1 MGEQK
6 GNEISSEKG
15 GRKMKGCIIERNG
28 SLRLKVSLGKNPQT
42 GKYESYYE
50 TFHENITEARKRL
63 RQVLTELDK
72 GILVKPTKETLANYL
87 NNWLKDYAKPN
98 CAPRTFESY
107 DMIVKLHLIP
117 ALGSIP
123 LLSLQPQHIQKYYAK
138 ALDSGRRDMRGGLS
152 ALAVRK
158 HHRVLFEALR
168 YGVKHDIIARNVAEA
183 VDPPRAQAKE
193 MQIWNAHEIER
204 FLEKAKSTPY
214 YALFHLNLFSG
225 LRRSEILGLKWADM
239 DFMFGQ
245 LSVNR
250 TLHQLKD
257 GRYIF
262 RPPKTAKSK
271 RKVSLTPLSLEVM
284 QEYYEEQKKLCDTLG
299 IPFSDERLVFCHV
312 EDGKPLRP
320 NTITRAWVSIGEKA
334 GLKHIRLHDC
344 RHTHASLLLKQ
355 GVHPKIVSER
365 LGHSSVQITLDTYS
379 HVTPGL
385 QAAAAKSF
393 DEAFTNGYNDKRV
406 SQVV

>member
-1 MGEQK
+1 
-6 GNEISSEKG
+6 
-15 GRKMKGCIIERNG
+15 MKGCIIERNG
-28 SLRLKVSLGKNPQT
+28 SFRLKAPLGKNPQT
-42 GKYESYYE
+42 GKYEAYYE
-50 TFHENITEARKRL
+50 TFHGNITEARKRL
-63 RQVLTELDK
+63 RQILTELDK
-72 GILVKPTKETLANYL
+72 GIFVKPTKETVANYL
-87 NNWLKDYAKPN
+87 NDWLRDYAKPN
-98 CAPRTFESY
+98 CSPRTFESY
-107 DMIVKLHLIP
+107 DMIVRLHLIP

-138 ALDSGRRDMRGGLS
+138 ALDSGRRDGRGGLS
-152 ALAVRK
+152 ALTVRK

-168 YGVKHDIIARNVAEA
+168 YGVKHELIARNVAEA
-183 VDPPRAQAKE
+183 VDPPRAQSKE
-193 MQIWNAHEIER
+193 MQIWNAEEIER
-204 FLEKAKSTPY
+204 FLEEAKTTPY

-245 LSVNR
+245 LSINR

-262 RPPKTAKSK
+262 KPPKTAKS
-271 RKVSLTPLSLEVM
+271 RRRVSLTPLSLEVM
-284 QEYYEEQKKLCDTLG
+284 HEYYEKQKQLYDTLG

-312 EDGKPLRP
+312 EDGRPLRP
-320 NTITRAWVSIGEKA
+320 NTVTRAWTSIGEKA

-344 RHTHASLLLKQ
+344 RHSHASLLLKQ

-379 HVTPGL
+379 HVAPGL

-393 DEAFTNGYNDKRV
+393 DEAFTNRYNDKRV

>member
-1 MGEQK
+1 MRGTIIK
-6 GNEISSEKG
+6 RSENSY
-15 GRKMKGCIIERNG
+15 RI
-28 SLRLKVSLGKNPQT
+28 KVSLGKDLT
-42 GKYESYYE
+42 SGKYKAYFE
-50 TFHENITEARKRL
+50 TVKGTKADSQRRL
-63 RQVLTELDK
+63 RELLTQLDK
-72 GILVKPTKETLANYL
+72 GIFIKPTKETLADYL
-87 NNWLKDYAKPN
+87 NSWLKDYAKPN

-123 LLSLQPQHIQKYYAK
+123 LLSLQPQDIQKYYAK
-138 ALDSGRRDMRGGLS
+138 ALDSGRRDGRGGLS
-152 ALAVRK
+152 ALTVRK

-168 YGVKHDIIARNVAEA
+168 YGVKHEVIARNVAEA
-183 VDPPRAQAKE
+183 VDPPRAQVKE

-250 TLHQLKD
+250 ALHQLKD
-257 GRYIF
+257 GRYVF
-262 RPPKTAKSK
+262 RAPKTAKGK

-284 QEYYEEQKKLCDTLG
+284 QEYYKEQKQLHDTLE
-299 IPFSDERLVFCHV
+299 IPFPDDRLVFCHI

-320 NTITRAWVSIGEKA
+320 NTITRAWTSIGEKA

-344 RHTHASLLLKQ
+344 RHSHASLLLKQ

-385 QAAAAKSF
+385 QAAAAKGF
-393 DEAFTNGYNDKRV
+393 DEAFTSGYNDRRV
-406 SQVV
+406 PEVV